1 MLSYRCY
8 LLDNKDHITA
18 AIDLEAN
25 ELYEA
30 LDQALVIL
38 NEHTEHS
45 IEIWQGNE
53 RLYRTGRKAPPS
65 APRSPIAQA

>member
-38 NEHTEHS
+38 